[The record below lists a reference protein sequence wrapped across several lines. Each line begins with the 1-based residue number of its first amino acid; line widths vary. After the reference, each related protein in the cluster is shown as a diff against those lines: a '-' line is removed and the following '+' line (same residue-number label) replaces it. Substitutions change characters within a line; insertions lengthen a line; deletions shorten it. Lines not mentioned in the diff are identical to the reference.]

1 VAWTGN
7 ALRLFT
13 GLFIAC
19 AAGGIFA
26 GEQKP
31 LSDQVRFDPDS
42 RRVTTDV
49 YDYIPAPVNPFV
61 FQRIDFNGAVA
72 VEDAGLDLFFKPK
85 NFFDIHLDETDL
97 TGRVRQAA
105 VDGGQVF
112 LDLDFLLR
120 FLFFRID
127 VDVST
132 AAVFSRDRA
141 SMPLTFKVPVNSKAL
156 LMAGSGA
163 FYSWSERSARITDQG
178 TTCSD
183 RSCTYLFTGK
193 LLTDKTKAD
202 NSESG
207 KSPRFAVRMSVG
219 RDLVAQGFVPELI
232 RDHRVLTTSRGWPA
246 TRERWGG
253 RGGSQHPDA
262 VRTGI
267 YFELS
272 GLGKGT
278 YRVDYDIGL
287 LPQPTP

>member
-1 VAWTGN
+1 VASTGN

-19 AAGGIFA
+19 AAGGVFA

-31 LSDQVRFDPDS
+31 LSDQVRFDPDT

-61 FQRIDFNGAVA
+61 FQRIDFNGSAA

-132 AAVFSRDRA
+132 AAVFSRDRV

-163 FYSWSERSARITDQG
+163 FYSWSERSARITDQR

-183 RSCTYLFTGK
+183 RSCTYLFTGNVVP
-193 LLTDKTKAD
+193 D
-202 NSESG
+202 S
-207 KSPRFAVRMSVG
+207 KSRRFAVRMSVG
-219 RDLVAQGFVPELI
+219 RDLVSQGFVPELI

-253 RGGSQHPDA
+253 RGGSQPPDA